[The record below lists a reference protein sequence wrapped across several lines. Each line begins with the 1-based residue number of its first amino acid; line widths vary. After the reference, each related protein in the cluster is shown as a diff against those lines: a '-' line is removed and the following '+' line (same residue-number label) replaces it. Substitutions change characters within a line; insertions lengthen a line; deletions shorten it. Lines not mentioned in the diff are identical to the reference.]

1 MQPLYQEF
9 FIFLAK
15 MPHLQHV
22 LCISSLRVA
31 LWWQVWQENQYFNI
45 FQAKKRV
52 FLAQSHTASN
62 RRSAVF
68 STQKWRFRN
77 VPPHGTSCSTPWN
90 KTFHPMEQ
98 S

>member
-1 MQPLYQEF
+1 
-9 FIFLAK
+9 
-15 MPHLQHV
+15 
-22 LCISSLRVA
+22 VA

-68 STQKWRFRN
+68 STQKWRFS
-77 VPPHGTSCSTPWN
+77 GM
-90 KTFHPMEQ
+90 FHPMEQ
-98 S
+98 VVPPHGIKRSTPWNNLKVATSGRGRRYFPSKHFCFRK